1 LRPPE
6 VGVLRQDLQAEGGEV
21 IVCRWCHTTLEPK
34 DAIPVKSSFGC
45 RQELWQECH
54 DRMEATYQSH
64 AKHLLKKKAA

>member
-1 LRPPE
+1 
-6 VGVLRQDLQAEGGEV
+6 V